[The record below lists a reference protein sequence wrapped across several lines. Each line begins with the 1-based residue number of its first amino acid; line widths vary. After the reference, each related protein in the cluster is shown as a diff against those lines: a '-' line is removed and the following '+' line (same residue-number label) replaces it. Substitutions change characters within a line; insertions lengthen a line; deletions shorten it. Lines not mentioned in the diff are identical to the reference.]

1 MGLGLA
7 PHVNHMRGAAFVE
20 MGQFLGHNGSSF
32 PTPGHHSSR
41 PVSLVIARIVALS
54 LAVALALPA
63 RAQGLPDLGDISS
76 RAISENQERT
86 IGNRIM
92 RDIRADPVY
101 VDDPEVADYITG
113 LGKRLMSVA
122 DVPRKDVT
130 YFVLRED
137 TINAFALVGGHI
149 GMHTG
154 LFMLTQNESE
164 LAGVMSH
171 EIAHILQK
179 HQARSIAGQSR
190 ASWATLA
197 ALAVAVLATKATS
210 RDSGQVVEAA
220 ATAATAYQIQN
231 MLDYTREHEREA
243 DRVGLT
249 LLERAGFDPNGM
261 SAFFER
267 LMRANRLNEFKG
279 APSYL
284 RTHPLTTERIAD
296 MQDRTP
302 QAVFRVGRA
311 DPFEYR
317 LVRERLRAMNGSP
330 AEAVNLFRAELEQK
344 GVVRPREDV
353 YGLAVAQRRAR
364 DLDGALKTLEPLRK
378 LDSHPAFERLA
389 GQILADQGRTEDAL
403 GVYRAA
409 LKSYPDSRALAQ
421 GYAELLVD
429 KGRHKEAL
437 ADLDESLRRHP
448 EDARLYEIQA
458 RAYEATGRPLSQHR
472 SQAEAQ
478 FRRGNL
484 AAAVQQLDWAVRLKG
499 NDYYEQ
505 SSAEARLRELRGL
518 LENEREAEKAL
529 KIS

>member
-1 MGLGLA
+1 M
-7 PHVNHMRGAAFVE
+7 
-20 MGQFLGHNGSSF
+20 
-32 PTPGHHSSR
+32 
-41 PVSLVIARIVALS
+41 IARILALC
-54 LAVALALPA
+54 LAIALALPA
-63 RAQGLPDLGDISS
+63 RAQSLPDLGDISS
-76 RAISENQERT
+76 KAISENQERT

-92 RDIRADPVY
+92 REIRADPVY
-101 VDDPEVADYITG
+101 VDDPEVADYISG

-130 YFVLRED
+130 YFVLRDE

-179 HQARSIAGQSR
+179 HQARSIAGQSS

-197 ALAVAVLATKATS
+197 ALAVAVLASKAS
-210 RDSGQVVEAA
+210 SKDSGQLTEAA
-220 ATAATAYQIQN
+220 VTAATAFQIQN
-231 MLDYTREHEREA
+231 QLDYTREHEREA

-261 SAFFER
+261 AAFFER

-302 QAVFRVGRA
+302 QGVFRMARA
-311 DPFEYR
+311 DTFEYK
-317 LVRERLRAMNGSP
+317 LVRERLRAFNGSP
-330 AEAVNLFRAELEQK
+330 AEAVNLFRAELAEK
-344 GVVRPREDV
+344 GVVRPREEV

-364 DLDGALKTLEPLRK
+364 DLDGALQSLEPLRK
-378 LDSHPAFERLA
+378 VDSHAAYERLA
-389 GQILADQGRTEDAL
+389 AQVLADQGRAEEAL
-403 GVYRAA
+403 EIYRKA
-409 LKSYPDSRALAQ
+409 LKSWPDSRALSQ
-421 GYAELLVD
+421 GLAELLVD
-429 KGRHKEAL
+429 KGRFKEAL
-437 ADLDESLRRHP
+437 ADLDASLRRNP
-448 EDARLYEIQA
+448 EDPRLYEIQA
-458 RAYEATGRPLSQHR
+458 RAYEATGRALSQHR

-478 FRRGNL
+478 VRRGNL
-484 AAAVQQLDWAVRLKG
+484 AAAVQQLDWAVRIKG

>member
-1 MGLGLA
+1 MHSCPRIIAALLA
-7 PHVNHMRGAAFVE
+7 F
-20 MGQFLGHNGSSF
+20 S
-32 PTPGHHSSR
+32 
-41 PVSLVIARIVALS
+41 
-54 LAVALALPA
+54 LALPL
-63 RAQGLPDLGDISS
+63 RAQTLPDLGDISS
-76 RAISENQERT
+76 KAISENQERT

-92 RDIRADPVY
+92 RDIRADPAF
-101 VDDPEVADYITG
+101 VDDPEVADYITD
-113 LGKRLMSVA
+113 LGKRLMAGA
-122 DVPRKDVT
+122 DTPRRDVT
-130 YFVLRED
+130 YFVLQDD

-154 LFMLTQNESE
+154 LFMLTQSESE

-179 HQARSIAGQSR
+179 HQARSIAGASR

-197 ALAVAVLATKATS
+197 ALAVAVLASKAS
-210 RDSGQVVEAA
+210 SNPGQVAEAA

-231 MLDYTREHEREA
+231 QLDYTREHEREA

-249 LLERAGFDPNGM
+249 LLERAGFDPRGM
-261 SAFFER
+261 SSFFER
-267 LMRANRLNEFKG
+267 LLRANRLNEFKG

-296 MQDRTP
+296 MQDRVP
-302 QAVFRVGRA
+302 EGVFRMART
-311 DPFEYR
+311 DSFEYK
-317 LVRERLRAMNGSP
+317 LVRERLRAYNGSP
-330 AEAVNLFRAELEQK
+330 AEAVALFRAQLAEK
-344 GVVRPREDV
+344 GVVRPREEV

-364 DLDGALKTLEPLRK
+364 DLEGALKTLEPLRK
-378 LDSHPAFERLA
+378 LDTHPAYERLA
-389 GQILADQGRTEDAL
+389 AQVMADQGRADEAL
-403 GVYRAA
+403 ETYSKA
-409 LKSYPDSRALAQ
+409 LKSWPDSRALAQ
-421 GYAELLVD
+421 GYTELLVD
-429 KGRHKEAL
+429 RKRYSEAL
-437 ADLDESLRRHP
+437 TAVEEGLRRNP

-458 RAYEATGRPLSQHR
+458 RAYEATGKSLAQHR
-472 SQAEAQ
+472 AQAEAQ

-484 AAAVQQLDWAVRLKG
+484 AAAVQQLDWAVRAKN